1 MPLVSFR
8 NDIQAL
14 EATWVNFVDGLPEA
28 PGSVSAGFVL
38 SPSFL
43 FAEVYEQAVSV
54 AWTSVAISI
63 AITCVVLITFTHNII
78 VSALAT
84 GTIGLVV
91 LWVCGL
97 MGMYGWDLDPYIATC
112 ITILVGFSVDYVVH
126 MAMGYNESNV
136 DERAGKVA
144 EALCTMGISVTA
156 GALSTAGA
164 ATLLLF
170 ATIVFFGTFGKFIL
184 SAICSAYLFAI
195 VFFRLLRVVG
205 PEGGSGS
212 ISSLLKD
219 RCHTVQSDLSV

>member
-1 MPLVSFR
+1 MG
-8 NDIQAL
+8 D
-14 EATWVNFVDGLPEA
+14 FVDGLPEA

-38 SPSFL
+38 SASI
-43 FAEVYEQAVSV
+43 AEGEQVVSV
-54 AWTSVAISI
+54 AWTVISI

-97 MGMYGWDLDPYIATC
+97 MGMYGWDLDPYIAC

-144 EALCTMGISVTA
+144 EVLCTMGISVTA
-156 GALSTAGA
+156 GALS
-164 ATLLLF
+164 
-170 ATIVFFGTFGKFIL
+170 
-184 SAICSAYLFAI
+184 
-195 VFFRLLRVVG
+195 LRA
-205 PEGGSGS
+205 
-212 ISSLLKD
+212 
-219 RCHTVQSDLSV
+219 